1 MSIVRAVLPLLVVLA
16 ACDPREPEADAE
28 PPTEPRVASRPR
40 AEVAS
45 PPRAAAPRI
54 DPAPYEVR
62 LAALHDRGDT
72 IEIELD
78 LGRPLPP
85 TNASR
90 PTLHVGDEI
99 VRKSRHPG
107 GRLDRLVFLVP
118 RDQFDRMSD
127 GAALELRG
135 VVLARGAVP
144 VAPVLDKSAL
154 RAP

>member
-1 MSIVRAVLPLLVVLA
+1 MSIVRAAMPLFAVLA

-28 PPTEPRVASRPR
+28 PPTEPRVAPR
-40 AEVAS
+40 AEASS
-45 PPRAAAPRI
+45 PPRATAPRI
-54 DPAPYEVR
+54 DPAPYAVR

-72 IEIELD
+72 IEIELE

-99 VRKSRHPG
+99 VRKSRHPE

-135 VVLARGAVP
+135 MVLARGAVP
-144 VAPVLDKSAL
+144 VAIVLDKSAL